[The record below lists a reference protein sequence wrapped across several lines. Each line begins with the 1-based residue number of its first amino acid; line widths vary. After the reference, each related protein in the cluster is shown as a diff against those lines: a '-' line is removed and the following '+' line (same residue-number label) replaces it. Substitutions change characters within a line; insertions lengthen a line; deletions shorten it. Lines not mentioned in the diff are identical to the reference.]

1 MFSEPTI
8 SPNFV
13 VRQKRKLIRHPL
25 VIGGII
31 GLLIILMGGFIA
43 LLSAVDTP
51 SEDPI
56 EETTVKTNHIPAATP
71 SAASTE
77 DSTILIIAP
86 TIDVSVPTL
95 NPQNV
100 DSLQPT
106 TIQSRCKIST
116 TGDANVN
123 IRSGPDIT
131 YTLISSLSD
140 RASVDAIASSDNR
153 WFQILNT
160 DGTIGWVGGS
170 VVDESGDCDGLPT
183 IQTPTCSVKNTTGN
197 LVNIRDRASTSSNVI
212 RTLAA
217 TDVLMADGRTDE
229 GWYRIA
235 LTGELGWIYQD
246 VVALSETCKT
256 LPIISANEP
265 IPQPAIDQNNVVFND
280 GDCVIESFT
289 GNPVD
294 LRKGPGME
302 FAVVAKMSK
311 AMVASRLSSNGWY
324 EIDGFGWAFAGE
336 LVYNGLCNL
345 LPTVIPDD
353 VSGSS
358 LILTGG

>member
-31 GLLIILMGGFIA
+31 SLMIILAGGLIA
-43 LLSAVDTP
+43 LLSPTDTLPDDSIEQDTP
-51 SEDPI
+51 
-56 EETTVKTNHIPAATP
+56 KTNHIAAATP
-71 SAASTE
+71 RAEQTK

-95 NPQNV
+95 NPNNT
-100 DSLQPT
+100 DASQPT
-106 TIQSRCKIST
+106 TVQSRCKITT

-140 RASVDAIASSDNR
+140 RESVDAIASSDNR

-170 VVDESGDCDGLPT
+170 VVDESGDCADLPQT
-183 IQTPTCSVKNTTGN
+183 QTPTCSVKNTTGN

-212 RTLAA
+212 RTLAT
-217 TDVLMADGRTDE
+217 TDVLMADGRTEE

-246 VVALSETCKT
+246 VVALSDTCKT

-265 IPQPAIDQNNVVFND
+265 IPQPAIDQSNIVFND
-280 GDCVIESFT
+280 GDCVVESFT

-324 EIDGFGWAFAGE
+324 EIEGFGWAFAGE

-345 LPTVIPDD
+345 IPTVIPED
-353 VSGSS
+353 VNDAS
-358 LILTGG
+358 LILTAG

>member
-31 GLLIILMGGFIA
+31 GLLILIVGGMVTLLGSMNTPNEDSEIEPTVDLGIIA
-43 LLSAVDTP
+43 ETP
-51 SEDPI
+51 SQVEMTVNTPI
-56 EETTVKTNHIPAATP
+56 IIQAPPIVTSIPILSTDNAT
-71 SAASTE
+71 SSQTAS
-77 DSTILIIAP
+77 
-86 TIDVSVPTL
+86 V
-95 NPQNV
+95 
-100 DSLQPT
+100 QP
-106 TIQSRCKIST
+106 RCNITT
-116 TGDANVN
+116 TGDTNVN

-140 RASVDAIASSDNR
+140 RVSTHAIAMSDNR

-170 VVDESGDCDGLPT
+170 VVDETGDCENLAT
-183 IQTPTCSVKNTTGN
+183 MQTPTCSVKNTTGN
-197 LVNIRDRASTSSNVI
+197 LVNIRNNPSTTSNVI
-212 RTLAA
+212 RTLAT
-217 TDVLMADGRTDE
+217 TDLLMADGRTDE

-235 LTGELGWIYQD
+235 LAGGLGWIYKD
-246 VVALSETCKT
+246 VVALSDACNTV
-256 LPIISANEP
+256 PIISANEP
-265 IPQPAIDQNNVVFND
+265 IPKPAVSQNHLVFNET
-280 GDCVIESFT
+280 DCVVESFT
-289 GNPVD
+289 GSVVD

-302 FAVVAKMSK
+302 FVVVAKMNK

-324 EIDGFGWAFAGE
+324 EINGFGWAFAGD
-336 LVYNGLCNL
+336 LVYGGLCNL

-353 VSGSS
+353 MIGSS
-358 LILTGG
+358 VILTGG